1 MAKTAT
7 SLVDPRLAKA
17 LSHPMRAHVLHF
29 EMPAEDG
36 QRGR

>member
-17 LSHPMRAHVLHF
+17 LSHPLRAHVLTLLNDD
-29 EMPAEDG
+29 A